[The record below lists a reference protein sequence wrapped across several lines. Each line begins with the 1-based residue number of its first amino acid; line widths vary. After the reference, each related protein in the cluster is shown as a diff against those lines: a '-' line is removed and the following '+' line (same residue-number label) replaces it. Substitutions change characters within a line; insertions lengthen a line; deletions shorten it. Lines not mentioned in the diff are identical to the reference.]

1 MNIPK
6 ITQNISSG
14 INQAAIKASETVQKM
29 PKLSKFIDNFEQ
41 NGGDN
46 NFFGLATIML
56 AFVLIPRIKSAL
68 GRNPDN
74 KEATKDEIQ
83 EILFRDVQTILIM
96 LFGLKSLN
104 SVVANLSTKMTG
116 IPMVDVPY
124 KKLFDK
130 GINTFGEKAKDFAQH
145 PIEKLKTIGSN
156 VLATL
161 NPIGG
166 SSSLNGK
173 QINSLYTK
181 YQSSE
186 EVKKFLKTV
195 PDRGGDTSAVFSK
208 IKTAI
213 TTKLEKIINDAKNSS
228 VIDSVTG
235 KYPAEIEARIAPIQK
250 TLDYFNELTLEKFMG
265 NEPLRQDAEAEIV
278 KFFTDKD
285 NALAK
290 GARRVNDWLRM
301 LALGIE
307 VSYLGFG
314 LPALNQKRL
323 EKKYLSEKPIGV
335 QTGDTFTPINDRHI
349 KPQEIQLYSNF
360 IK

>member
-1 MNIPK
+1 MNISK
-6 ITQNISSG
+6 ITQNISTN
-14 INQAAIKASETVQKM
+14 INKVASKTSEVVQNH
-29 PKLSKFIDNFEQ
+29 PKLSRFIDNFEP

-46 NFFGLATIML
+46 NFFGLATIMT

-104 SVVANLSTKMTG
+104 SVVANLSTKLTG

-130 GINTFGEKAKDFAQH
+130 NIDGFGEKVVDFAKH
-145 PIEKLKTIGSN
+145 PVEKLKTIGSN
-156 VLATL
+156 ILSTL

-166 SSSLNGK
+166 SSSLGGK
-173 QINSLYTK
+173 QINALYTN
-181 YQSSE
+181 YQSPD
-186 EVKKFLKTV
+186 EVKKLLKTI
-195 PDRGGDTSAVFSK
+195 PERGGDSEAVFSK
-208 IKTAI
+208 IKNSI
-213 TTKLEKIINDAKNSS
+213 ISNLEGIIKKLESENVVDEA
-228 VIDSVTG
+228 TG
-235 KYPAEIEARIAPIQK
+235 KYPQEVEAKITQIQG
-250 TLDYFNELTLEKFMG
+250 TLDRFKELTLEKFMS
-265 NEPLRQDAEAEIV
+265 NEPVKKDVEVEIV
-278 KFFTDKD
+278 KFFKDKN

-323 EKKYLSEKPIGV
+323 EKKYLGEKPIGE
-335 QTGDTFTPINDRHI
+335 QKGDTFTPINDRHI

>member
-6 ITQNISSG
+6 ITQKISKG
-14 INQAAIKASETVQKM
+14 INKAAIKTNDAVQKF
-29 PKLSKFIDNFEQ
+29 PKVSKFLTKFEP

-46 NFFGLATIML
+46 TFYGLATIMG

-116 IPMVDVPY
+116 IPVVDVPY
-124 KKLFDK
+124 KKLFDETVS
-130 GINTFGEKAKDFAQH
+130 TFGEKVTDFVKH
-145 PIEKLKTIGSN
+145 PVEKLKTIGSN
-156 VLATL
+156 VLSTL
-161 NPIGG
+161 HPIGG
-166 SSSLNGK
+166 SSSLGGK

-181 YQSSE
+181 YKSSD
-186 EVKKFLKTV
+186 EVKKFLKTI
-195 PDRGGDTSAVFSK
+195 PERGGDTNAVFSK
-208 IKTAI
+208 IKNSIMSNLESIIA
-213 TTKLEKIINDAKNSS
+213 KLEAENVVDE
-228 VIDSVTG
+228 VTG
-235 KYPAEIEARIAPIQK
+235 KYPAEVEAKIAPIQK
-250 TLDYFNELTLEKFMG
+250 TLNYFKDLTLEKFMSE
-265 NEPLRQDAEAEIV
+265 EPLRKDAEVEIV
-278 KFFTDKD
+278 KFFNNKD

-323 EKKYLSEKPIGV
+323 EKKYLGEKPIGV

>member
-1 MNIPK
+1 MDISK
-6 ITQNISSG
+6 ITQKVSNG
-14 INQAAIKASETVQKM
+14 INKAALKTSETVQKA
-29 PKLSKFIDNFEQ
+29 PKLSKFIDKFEP

-104 SVVANLSTKMTG
+104 SVIANLSTKMTG
-116 IPMVDVPY
+116 IPVVDVPY
-124 KKLFDK
+124 KKLFDE
-130 GINTFGEKAKDFAQH
+130 GVNGFMEKAKDCLKH

-156 VLATL
+156 VLSTL

-166 SSSLNGK
+166 SSSLGGK

-181 YQSSE
+181 YQSSD

-195 PDRGGDTSAVFSK
+195 PERGGDTNAVFSK
-208 IKTAI
+208 IKNSI
-213 TTKLEKIINDAKNSS
+213 VSKLEGVVAKLKDEN
-228 VIDSVTG
+228 VVDEITG
-235 KYPAEIEARIAPIQK
+235 KYPAEIEAKIAPIQK
-250 TLDYFNELTLEKFMG
+250 TLDYFKELTLDKFMG
-265 NEPLRQDAEAEIV
+265 DEPLRADAEEEIV
-278 KFFTDKD
+278 KFFNNKD

-323 EKKYLSEKPIGV
+323 EKKYLGEKPIGT
-335 QTGDTFTPINDRHI
+335 QSGDTFTPINDRHI